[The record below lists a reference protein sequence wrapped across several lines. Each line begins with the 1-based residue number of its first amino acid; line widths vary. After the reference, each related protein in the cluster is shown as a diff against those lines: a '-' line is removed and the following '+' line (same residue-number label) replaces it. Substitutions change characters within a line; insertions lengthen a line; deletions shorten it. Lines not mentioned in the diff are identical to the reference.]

1 MANYRVLLL
10 GGGSGG
16 HVFPLIAIAEALKEK
31 SQQAGIN
38 LDLMIL
44 GEGRFMEKAAAEAG
58 LNFKPILAGK
68 LRRYFSPLT
77 ILDIFKMP
85 AGFFQALWHVFWF
98 MPDIVFAK
106 GGYAS
111 LSGALVSKL
120 YFIPLFVHES
130 DSVPG
135 LANRILGK
143 LAKTVFISFK
153 SSEKYF
159 KSGKMVFTGNPVR
172 KELMNGDRTAG
183 LQNFG
188 LNPAL
193 KTVLVL
199 GGSQGAQKIN
209 QIILDSLVMLVKDFQ
224 ILHQCGEGQ
233 FQSVKTESEKIIKE
247 GQGEYADVVKAN
259 YKLFPFFDANDMALA
274 YAAADTII
282 SRAGAGSI
290 FEIAMLGKPAIII
303 PITNSSSDHQL
314 ENALEFSKFGAAM
327 IEEENLTPH
336 IIINQISSLLELERY
351 NVISQNLKNFAT
363 PDAADKIA
371 SSLLPIQ
378 Q

>member
-1 MANYRVLLL
+1 MSYRILLL

-16 HVFPLIAIAEALKEK
+16 HVFPLIAVAEALKEK
-31 SQQAGIN
+31 SQQEGIP
-38 LDLMIL
+38 LELMVL
-44 GEGRFMEKAAAEAG
+44 GEGKFMEEAAVEAG

-85 AGFFQALWHVFWF
+85 VGFFQALWHVFRF

-111 LSGALVSKL
+111 LPGALAAKL
-120 YFIPLFVHES
+120 YFIPLLAHES
-130 DSVPG
+130 DSIPG

-143 LAKTVFISFK
+143 LAKTVFVSFN
-153 SSEKYF
+153 SSQKYF
-159 KSGKMVFTGNPVR
+159 KAGKTVLTGNPVR
-172 KELMNGDRTAG
+172 KELLTGDRMAAMAK
-183 LQNFG
+183 FG
-188 LNPAL
+188 LNPGL
-193 KTVLVL
+193 KTILVI

-209 QIILDSLVMLVKDFQ
+209 RIILDSLVMVVKDFQ
-224 ILHQCGEGQ
+224 VLHQCGESQ
-233 FQSVKTESEKIIKE
+233 YQSIKTEIEKLIKE
-247 GQGEYADVVKAN
+247 GEGEYADSLKNN
-259 YKLFPFFDANDMALA
+259 YKLYPFFSEKEMAMV
-274 YAAADTII
+274 YAASDIII

-290 FEIAMLGKPAIII
+290 FEIAILGKPAIII

-336 IIINQISSLLELERY
+336 IIINQIQSILEPDKY
-351 NVISQNLKNFAT
+351 NSIGEKLKTFAT

-371 SSLLPIQ
+371 SALLAPQ
-378 Q
+378 V